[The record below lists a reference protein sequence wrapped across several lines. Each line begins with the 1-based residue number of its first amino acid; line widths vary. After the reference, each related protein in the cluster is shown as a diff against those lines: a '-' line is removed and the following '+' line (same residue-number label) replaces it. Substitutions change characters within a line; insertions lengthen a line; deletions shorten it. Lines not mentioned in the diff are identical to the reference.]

1 MSSLHRRK
9 YLLVDKLNKW
19 IDLNVYAHNSIQI
32 MVDDDDVDNGEG
44 INGDGD
50 GNGDKLDDEFVEMS
64 MCLEIAMWNTRKW
77 NKNKQNLLRSFR
89 TERHTVVS
97 RSYRNIKHTN
107 KWIVHIFMSPG
118 GHLTPVPSTNHTHFS
133 HAIPIRQSR
142 KKEKHLDS
150 FETVVRRVMICKK
163 KMLSMSLCQIEQLLI
178 YKHAHSRSLAQVI
191 LCEQIKATAH
201 THTLMPNE
209 LKCKV
214 FFLFLFI

>member
-118 GHLTPVPSTNHTHFS
+118 GHLTPPSLQQITHTSPMPFRYGR
-133 HAIPIRQSR
+133 AERRKNILTRLKQLCGAWWFVR
-142 KKEKHLDS
+142 KK
-150 FETVVRRVMICKK
+150 C
-163 KMLSMSLCQIEQLLI
+163 CQCR
-178 YKHAHSRSLAQVI
+178 YAK
-191 LCEQIKATAH
+191 
-201 THTLMPNE
+201 
-209 LKCKV
+209 
-214 FFLFLFI
+214 